1 MRSLGRG
8 VLALVVGF
16 AVIVGATAADRLG
29 PAEPA
34 DAIRG
39 TAVSSV
45 WLCPHGGGPGWDGE
59 IALADPGPNPVD
71 VRLTELGTD
80 APGAPVMIS
89 VPAGHEVMQAV
100 RSDSASDATYVE
112 VFGGWVA
119 AGWVLRGDAA
129 APGVAAEP
137 CAPAGAR
144 SWFVVDSDT
153 EQHHHSSLV
162 VMNPFSVD
170 AVFDVA
176 VFRPRLPPIRS
187 ADWTDITV
195 APGRSRSLDVGA
207 KLLGQPVVGVEVDVS
222 RGRVAAA
229 SLSWSADTGLRSVL
243 ATPAASPTW
252 YLPVAQGA
260 GQSTLQVMVP
270 GSEVVQLTTHLLSSQ
285 APPIGAGD
293 AADTQQPGA
302 STAGY
307 DLISTGASSVDV
319 SSASGVPIVAALRA
333 VGRAGDGAATGGA
346 AAPAAAWVV
355 TPTIASASAHPG
367 LVVVNPGDAP
377 ARVTLRLLQKGE
389 AGVGAETTI
398 TVPPERAAAAPAG
411 FLQQGPGASV
421 LVTSDGPVVAL
432 GTSSSGGK
440 KGLDFY
446 ASAVGLPV
454 PSDLAA
460 AL

>member
-1 MRSLGRG
+1 MRSLGRA
-8 VLALVVGF
+8 VLAIVVGF
-16 AVIVGATAADRLG
+16 AVIVGATAAERIG

-34 DAIRG
+34 AAVRG

-45 WLCPHGGGPGWDGE
+45 WLCPHGGGEGWDGA

-71 VRLTELGTD
+71 VRLTELG
-80 APGAPVMIS
+80 AESAGQPVTIT

-100 RSDSASDATYVE
+100 RSDSTSDATYVE

-153 EQHHHSSLV
+153 EQHQHSSLV

-176 VFRPRLPPIRS
+176 LFRPRLPPVRS
-187 ADWTDITV
+187 ADWTDITL
-195 APGRSRSLDVGA
+195 APGRTRSLDVGA

-229 SLSWSADTGLRSVL
+229 SLSWSTEGGVRSVL

-252 YLPVAQGA
+252 YLPIAQGA
-260 GQSTLQVMVP
+260 GQSKLEVMVP
-270 GSEVVQLTTHLLSSQ
+270 GTETVQLTTQLLSSQ
-285 APPIGAGD
+285 AAPIGAGD

-302 STAGY
+302 STAVY
-307 DLISTGASSVDV
+307 DVISTGASSVDV
-319 SSASGVPIVAALRA
+319 TGASGVPIVAALRA
-333 VGRAGDGAATGGA
+333 AGRDGDAAATGGA
-346 AAPAAAWVV
+346 AATATAWVV

-377 ARVTLRLLQKGE
+377 ASVTLRLLEKGE
-389 AGVGAETTI
+389 GGIGPETTI
-398 TVPPERAAAAPAG
+398 TVPPGRAAAAPAG
-411 FLQQGPGASV
+411 FLQQGPAASV
-421 LVTSDGPVVAL
+421 LATSDAPIVAL

-446 ASAVGLPV
+446 ASAVGLPI
-454 PSDLAA
+454 PPELAA